1 MMSEMLM
8 LILLFLLRVEAFL
21 VLLEIGVEMSYCAM
35 VSAGVT
41 MVMRPGMSMCFSMG
55 LVLLSLLSFVL
66 SGFGLLEVFPVPYEH
81 DSYYYGSQYRQPD
94 YYSHCSG
101 TCISTV

>member
-1 MMSEMLM
+1 MLV
-8 LILLFLLRVEAFL
+8 LILLSLLRVYAFL
-21 VLLEIGVEMSYCAM
+21 VLFKIGVEMSYCVVM
-35 VSAGVT
+35 SAGVT
-41 MVMRPGMSMCFSMG
+41 MVMRTGMSMCLSLG

-81 DSYYYGSQYRQPD
+81 DSYYYSGQYRQSD
-94 YYSHCSG
+94 YYSHYSG